1 MTAAEHLHVDGIVQ
15 GVGFRPFV
23 YRLAHEHGL
32 TGWVRNNSRGV
43 DIEISGTLAARE
55 AFVRDLQAQAPP
67 LAQIDAVTRTPIPDS
82 DFGGQFVII
91 HSKDEAGFTLVSP
104 DTATCPDCLREL
116 FDPSDRRYRYPFINC
131 TNCGPRFSIIQ
142 ALPYDRPN
150 TTMSV
155 FPMCTD
161 CQAEYENPLNRRFH
175 AQPNACP
182 ECGPR
187 IWLTFPPDAPHPA
200 GDASLKA
207 AVQGLLDGHLLAIK
221 GLGGFHIACDAT
233 NSLAV
238 NTLRQ
243 RKSRP
248 HKPLAVMM
256 RDLDMVRA
264 YCHLTAEEEALLTSP
279 ATPIV
284 LLRPRAH
291 TDLSPEVAPRQRALG
306 VMLPYT
312 PLHHLLL
319 HDVNRPLVMTSG
331 NRQNEPI
338 ARTNDQARQQLSGI
352 VDGFLFHNREI
363 HNRNDDSVWMVT
375 AEGAFPLRRSR
386 GYVPR
391 PLTLQQAASAPV
403 LATGSQM
410 KNTFCLLIRN
420 QAFLSQHIGEMD
432 YFDTWQFFTEGVRR
446 YQDLF
451 GIRPQVVAHDMHPD
465 FTLAA
470 LAALD
475 DLLPGV
481 RTLPVQHH
489 HAHIVACLADNGAD
503 GPVVGLAMDGTG
515 YGPDGTVWG
524 GEILIADTHTYRRA
538 GHLGLFPLP
547 GGEQAIREPR
557 RIALGLL
564 LQTFGHLPD
573 DLAIVRD
580 TPPVLRQTITTQI
593 ERRLNTP
600 LTSSCGRLFDAVA
613 ALVGLRQEVTY
624 EGQAAIELETLALA
638 APDSPPYALMPQ
650 AAADGWVL
658 PVEPLIRQVVADLWA
673 DVPSA
678 VIAARFHQ
686 TLIAALQRLV
696 ARLREST
703 GLDAVALSGG
713 CFQNRILLEELSRT
727 LRADGWTVYTHR
739 QVPPND
745 GGLSL
750 GQAVI
755 AASG

>member
-1 MTAAEHLHVDGIVQ
+1 MTAAEHIHVDGIVQ

-43 DIEISGTLAARE
+43 DIEISGTAAARE
-55 AFVRDLQAQAPP
+55 AFVHDLQVKAPP
-67 LAQIDAVTRTPIPDS
+67 LAQIDAVTRTPILDG
-82 DFGGQFVII
+82 DFDGQFVII
-91 HSKDEAGFTLVSP
+91 HSKDEDGFTLVSP
-104 DTATCPDCLREL
+104 DTATCLDCLQEL
-116 FDPSDRRYRYPFINC
+116 FDPADRRYRYPFINC

-155 FPMCTD
+155 FPMCSD
-161 CQAEYENPLNRRFH
+161 CQAEYEDPLNRRFH

-182 ECGPR
+182 ECGPQ
-187 IWLTFPPDAPHPA
+187 IWLAFPPDSPHPA
-200 GDASLKA
+200 GDVSLKA
-207 AVQGLLDGHLLAIK
+207 AVQVLLDGHLLAIK

-238 NTLRQ
+238 KTLRQ
-243 RKSRP
+243 RKPRP

-264 YCHLTAEEEALLTSP
+264 YCHLTAAEEALLTSP

-284 LLRPRAH
+284 LLSPRTN
-291 TDLSPEVAPRQRALG
+291 TDLFPDVAPRQRALG

-312 PLHHLLL
+312 PLHHLVL

-338 ARTNDQARQQLSGI
+338 ARTNDQARQQLRGI

-375 AEGAFPLRRSR
+375 TEGAVPLRRSR
-386 GYVPR
+386 GVVPR
-391 PLTLQQAASAPV
+391 PITLQQAASVPV

-410 KNTFCLLIRN
+410 KNTFCLFIGN

-432 YFDTWQFFTEGVRR
+432 YFDTWQFFTESVRR

-451 GIRPQVVAHDMHPD
+451 GIRPQIVAHDMHPD

-470 LAALD
+470 LDALD
-475 DLLPGV
+475 DLLPGA
-481 RTLPVQHH
+481 RHLPVQHH
-489 HAHIVACLADNGAD
+489 HAHIAACLADNGTD

-573 DLAIVRD
+573 DLPIVKD
-580 TPPVLRQTITTQI
+580 TPPVLRQIITTQI

-624 EGQAAIELETLALA
+624 EGQAAIELETLALT
-638 APDSPPYALMPQ
+638 APESIPYSLMPQ
-650 AAADGWVL
+650 AAAEGWVL
-658 PVEPLIRQVVADLWA
+658 PVEPLVRQVVADLRA
-673 DVPSA
+673 DVPAA
-678 VIAARFHQ
+678 VIASRFHQ
-686 TLIAALQRLV
+686 TLIVALQMLV

-703 GLDAVALSGG
+703 GLEAVALSGG
-713 CFQNRILLEELSRT
+713 CFQNRILLEGLSRA
-727 LRADGWTVYTHR
+727 LRAEGWTVYTHH